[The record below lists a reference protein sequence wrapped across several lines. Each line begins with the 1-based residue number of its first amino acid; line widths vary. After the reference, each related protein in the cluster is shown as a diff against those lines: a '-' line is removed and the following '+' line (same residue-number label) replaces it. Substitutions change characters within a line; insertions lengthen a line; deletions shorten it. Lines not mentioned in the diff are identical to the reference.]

1 MSNMISSNHQV
12 PWIINNETLN
22 DNQLEA
28 AYEKNRLDHCMQLDI
43 DSKPRLAKLTNI
55 MVTMSIT
62 NSYPLA
68 IANIINAGANI
79 LRLNLSHETEKWHV
93 ITVKSIREAGNVIC
107 KCTSIFRSISVAVDL
122 HGPEIRT
129 GIFRGDSLS
138 MDRAVFIEGNTVRL
152 LTEDKI
158 QRAGTSSC
166 FWVSYQELS
175 KVCHRGD
182 TISID
187 RGAVISFKT
196 HETFDDFNAGTSD
209 VLCRIIKGGIIG
221 NTKTIQLLDSIIS
234 FPIISKQDSKDIEL
248 ACKLECDFII
258 VNQARNR
265 KMIRSVRAEINQI
278 GCNWIKILAKICS
291 KQGLQNFDEILSEAD
306 GIIFERSSL
315 ELDIG
320 IEKLFIAQKSV
331 IAKCN
336 RAGKPVVIN
345 FRPIIEKMPKIN
357 VELVATAVLDGAD
370 TISLTTGNLNLKDTL
385 QLVQEINIIC
395 REAESARWQRE
406 IFNTFTNLVSY
417 CATIPLDVVHSIA
430 ISAIQASLNSNAAAI
445 IITTTTGRSAV
456 LLSIYRPRC
465 PIVAVTRFGFVAR
478 YLNIYFAIHS
488 IHYLASPLPDW
499 IKDINIRVRAGLE
512 YLIRKNYIN
521 IGDAIVVVGPSRQDG
536 GLINTIQMIYVSFN
550 LVKSF
555 TTDRITSLSK
565 NHEISF

>member
-1 MSNMISSNHQV
+1 M
-12 PWIINNETLN
+12 INNETLN

-28 AYEKNRLDHCMQLDI
+28 AYEKNRLDHYMQLDI
-43 DSKPRLAKLTNI
+43 DSTPRSAKLTNI

-93 ITVKSIREAGNVIC
+93 ITVKSIREAGNIIC
-107 KCTSIFRSISVAVDL
+107 KCTSIFRSISVAIDL

-187 RGAVISFKT
+187 RGAVMLKVICV
-196 HETFDDFNAGTSD
+196 GTSD

-336 RAGKPVVIN
+336 KAGKPVVIN
-345 FRPIIEKMPKIN
+345 FCPIVEKMPKIN

-385 QLVQEINIIC
+385 QLVQEINIVC

-406 IFNTFTNLVSY
+406 IFNTFTNL
-417 CATIPLDVVHSIA
+417 ATIPLDVVHSIA
-430 ISAIQASLNSNAAAI
+430 IGAIQASLNSNAAAI

-488 IHYLASPLPDW
+488 IHYVASPLPDW

-512 YLIRKNYIN
+512 YLIKKNYIN

-550 LVKSF
+550 L
-555 TTDRITSLSK
+555 TLAENDL
-565 NHEISF
+565 E

>member
-1 MSNMISSNHQV
+1 MSNMISSNLPI
-12 PWIINNETLN
+12 PWMINNETLN

-28 AYEKNRLDHCMQLDI
+28 AYEKNRLDHYMQLDI
-43 DSKPRLAKLTNI
+43 DSTPRSAKLTNI

-93 ITVKSIREAGNVIC
+93 ITVKSIREAGNIIC
-107 KCTSIFRSISVAVDL
+107 KCTSIFRSISVAIDL

-187 RGAVISFKT
+187 RGAVMLKVICV
-196 HETFDDFNAGTSD
+196 GTSD

-336 RAGKPVVIN
+336 KAGKPVVIN
-345 FRPIIEKMPKIN
+345 FCPIVEKMPKIN

-385 QLVQEINIIC
+385 QLVQEINIVC

-406 IFNTFTNLVSY
+406 IFNTFTNL
-417 CATIPLDVVHSIA
+417 ATIPLDVVHSIA
-430 ISAIQASLNSNAAAI
+430 IGAIQASLNSNAAAI

-488 IHYLASPLPDW
+488 IHYVASPLPDW

-512 YLIRKNYIN
+512 YLIKKNYIN